1 MNNVLAMILAGGQGD
16 RLSILSEQRAK
27 PAVVFGGQYRIVDF
41 ALSNCSNSG
50 ITKVS
55 VLTQYRPRS
64 LVNHIGAGRPW
75 GFDTLDGGIQILQ
88 PYLGRADSD
97 WYQGTADAIYQNL
110 YVIEESRA
118 REVLILAGDH
128 IYLTSY
134 RNMIAYHRSQAADAT
149 VAVYSVPRE
158 EAHRFG
164 VLDLDANGRIIDFQ
178 EKPKNPRGA
187 WASMGV
193 YVFNKDVLV
202 EQLQSDADMG
212 ENSSHDFGK
221 DIIPRIFQTHR
232 VFGYQYQSYWRDV
245 GTIESYWTAHMDL
258 LAPNPSLNLEEA
270 ELKLRTAGAIMPPA
284 RFGRGAM
291 VRESLISPAVH
302 INGEV
307 TRCVISPGVVIEEG
321 AVVRDSIIQ
330 HRCVIRAGAV
340 VDRSILDKEV
350 TVGRGSIVGE
360 GDAAIA
366 NFERPDIVNTGIN
379 VIGKRVTIPAGMSV
393 GRNVVI
399 GPGVHDEL
407 VERAA
412 LESGASVHPTT
423 MPLHLFV

>member
-1 MNNVLAMILAGGQGD
+1 MNNVFAMILAGGQGD

-50 ITKVS
+50 ITNVA
-55 VLTQYRPRS
+55 VLPQYRPRS
-64 LVNHIGAGRPW
+64 LVNHIGAGHPW
-75 GFDTLDGGIQILQ
+75 GFDSLDGAIQILQ

-97 WYQGTADAIYQNL
+97 WYSGTADAVYQNL

-158 EAHRFG
+158 DANRFG
-164 VLDLDANGRIIDFQ
+164 ILDLDSNGRMVDFQ
-178 EKPKNPRGA
+178 EKPDNPKGA

-202 EQLQSDADMG
+202 EQLQADADLG
-212 ENSSHDFGK
+212 DASTHDFGRN
-221 DIIPRIFQTHR
+221 IIPRIFSTHR

-245 GTIESYWTAHMDL
+245 GTIESYWSAHMDL
-258 LAPNPSLNLEEA
+258 IAPNPPLNLEETD
-270 ELKLRTAGAIMPPA
+270 LKLRTAGGIMPPA
-284 RFGRGAM
+284 RFGRSAT
-291 VRESLISPAVH
+291 VTESMISPAAV
-302 INGEV
+302 INGSV
-307 TRCVISPGVVIEEG
+307 SRSVISPGVVIEEG
-321 AVVRDSIIQ
+321 ATVRESIIQ
-330 HRCVIRAGAV
+330 HKCVIRSGAV

-350 TVGRGSIVGE
+350 TVGRGAVVGE
-360 GDAAIA
+360 GDDSIA
-366 NFERPDIVNTGIN
+366 NFERPDIVNSGIN
-379 VIGKRVTIPAGMSV
+379 VIGKRVEIPAGLHV

-399 GPGVHDEL
+399 GPGVSEEL
-407 VERAA
+407 REMTT
-412 LESGASVHPTT
+412 LESGSTINPVT